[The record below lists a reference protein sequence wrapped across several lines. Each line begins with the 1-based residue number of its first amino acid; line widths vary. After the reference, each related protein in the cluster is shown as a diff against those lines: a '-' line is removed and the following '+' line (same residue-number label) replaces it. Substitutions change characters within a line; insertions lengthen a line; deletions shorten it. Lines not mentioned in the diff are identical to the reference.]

1 MSVTVEMQNTD
12 DSRVGRE
19 ILVVVEHLLGDR
31 PGEWR
36 VLIDTCQ
43 SQNAPAEW
51 TVSTSRRGG
60 VNLEIRTHRHCET
73 R

>member
-1 MSVTVEMQNTD
+1 MSVTVEMQNTG

-31 PGEWR
+31 PGEWW

-43 SQNAPAEW
+43 SQNAPPQNGRFQRHGVV
-51 TVSTSRRGG
+51 VS
-60 VNLEIRTHRHCET
+60 I
-73 R
+73 

>member
-1 MSVTVEMQNTD
+1 MTVEMQNTG

-36 VLIDTCQ
+36 VLIDLPVTKYPP
-43 SQNAPAEW
+43 QNGRFQRHGVV
-51 TVSTSRRGG
+51 VS
-60 VNLEIRTHRHCET
+60 I
-73 R
+73 